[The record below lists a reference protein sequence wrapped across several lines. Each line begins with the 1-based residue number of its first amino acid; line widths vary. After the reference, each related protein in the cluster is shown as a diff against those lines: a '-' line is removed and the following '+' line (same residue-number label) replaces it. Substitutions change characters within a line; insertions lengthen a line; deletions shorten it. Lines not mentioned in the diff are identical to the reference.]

1 MKFTLRHIALCVVVA
16 LLLTTAL
23 LSATAHQAAEQQ
35 TAFSPAC
42 LPFSSEN
49 SHAQNSQR
57 TIPNSQFSL
66 SSQDSIRYNY
76 FFLEAVRQQNAGHYA
91 AAFDLLSHALAINPR
106 AAEAYF
112 ARATYFS
119 ELQQDSLALVDIA
132 EAARLNPANDTYM
145 ERLAIAYINRQDFDK
160 AIATYE
166 ELAQR
171 DRTRSDILNILV
183 QLYERQKDYQKMIR
197 AIDRIEENEGSSE
210 EITLYKMRVY
220 DLMGD
225 KKSAYRALKALSD
238 KHPSDLTYR
247 VMLGN
252 WLMQHDRSREAFKI
266 FSAAQREDPDNTAVE
281 SSLYDYYKATG
292 QDSVAQ
298 SLMERMLISPKTDTK
313 SRISMLQQVIR
324 ENEEHRDDST
334 KIISLLHRMMQAN
347 PKSSEIA
354 EVNAAYATLKK
365 LPQDTINRALL
376 HVLHLAPDNAGAR
389 LQLIQAEWPTKNWD
403 RIIELAS
410 PALQYNPEEMAF
422 YYFMGLAYYQKDE
435 RDKALE
441 MFRKG
446 VSEINSQSNA
456 DIVSDFYAMM
466 GDILYQKGRSAEAF
480 AAYDSC
486 LVWRANNIECL
497 NNYAYYLSE
506 RGENLHKAE
515 QMSYR
520 TVKAEP
526 KNATF
531 LDTYAWI
538 LFMQGRYAEA
548 QIYIEQ
554 AVVCDTASVQN
565 ATIFEHAGDIYARN
579 NNIGKALEYWQ
590 KALKT
595 GSKSVLLPRKIK
607 LKKYLKA

>member
-1 MKFTLRHIALCVVVA
+1 MKFTLRHIAFCVVVA
-16 LLLTTAL
+16 LLSTTAL

-35 TAFSPAC
+35 TAFSPAGR
-42 LPFSSEN
+42 PFSSDN

-132 EAARLNPANDTYM
+132 EAARLNPANNTYM

-456 DIVSDFYAMM
+456 DILTFVKKLIRLRKQHPAFLRSEFLTGTQSGDRRKQDISWYDAQGNTPDWNQPSSFLAYFLDGSAAETRAECDDNSFYIILNGGSLDVTATICPPPQGKHWYRLIDTSYPAGEDFTDPEQAP
-466 GDILYQKGRSAEAF
+466 
-480 AAYDSC
+480 
-486 LVWRANNIECL
+486 
-497 NNYAYYLSE
+497 LSE
-506 RGENLHKAE
+506 NQQKYVVLA
-515 QMSYR
+515 
-520 TVKAEP
+520 
-526 KNATF
+526 AT
-531 LDTYAWI
+531 
-538 LFMQGRYAEA
+538 
-548 QIYIEQ
+548 
-554 AVVCDTASVQN
+554 AVVL
-565 ATIFEHAGDIYARN
+565 I
-579 NNIGKALEYWQ
+579 
-590 KALKT
+590 LK
-595 GSKSVLLPRKIK
+595 
-607 LKKYLKA
+607 